1 MESITAVELAGFS
14 DLLTNEEN
22 IIRKYKHYAQTC
34 DDPALKKMCEDI
46 AQRHTEHYDVILNE
60 LR

>member
-1 MESITAVELAGFS
+1 MELAGFS
-14 DLLTNEEN
+14 ELLTNEEN